1 MVFCEEAQ
9 PYTFY
14 HSLAFNPGK
23 ENGTL
28 DMVHNSFVFNPGKE
42 NDTPDSIRN
51 SLTKNE
57 SITND
62 TKIYLSSQWLT
73 KFVPSVY
80 TIVLAVSLPL
90 NIMAIIMFSSKGKI
104 KSPAAVYML
113 NLAAADVL
121 FVCVLPFHIVYRF
134 SGNNWRI
141 GDGMCRFATAAFYCN
156 MYCSVLLMT
165 SISVDRFLVVVF
177 TMRSLAWRTK
187 KRAWMVCLFIWIIS
201 VGSTVPLLVTN
212 QTLQNN
218 TLPITTCHD
227 VLELE
232 SQQNFYIYY
241 FTIFSSIFFFL
252 PLIITTLCYI
262 CIIRRLSTKEIKDSC
277 KKRRSVLL
285 AITVLFAFLI
295 CFGPTNIIFLVHY
308 LRFSTGLDE
317 SSYFAY
323 ILCVCVSSISSCLDP
338 IIYYY
343 ASSRCRKYVNNLLC
357 CRKSVARQSPTQ
369 RLTGNKEL
377 STKSTNM
384 FSSKLV

>member
-1 MVFCEEAQ
+1 MVFYGFA
-9 PYTFY
+9 Y
-14 HSLAFNPGK
+14 NPGIK
-23 ENGTL
+23 NDAPDLILQLFPEN
-28 DMVHNSFVFNPGKE
+28 E
-42 NDTPDSIRN
+42 
-51 SLTKNE
+51 SLT
-57 SITND
+57 ID
-62 TKIYLSSQWLT
+62 AKIYLSSQWLT

-90 NIMAIIMFSSKGKI
+90 NIMAIIMFSSKRKI

-165 SISVDRFLVVVF
+165 SISVDRFLAVVF
-177 TMRSLAWRTK
+177 TMRSLTWRTK

-201 VGSTVPLLVTN
+201 VASTVPLLVTN
-212 QTLQNN
+212 QTQQID
-218 TLPITTCHD
+218 TLGITTCHD
-227 VLELE
+227 VLELK

-241 FTIFSSIFFFL
+241 FTIFSSVFFFL

-262 CIIRRLSTKEIKDSC
+262 SIIRRLNTKEIENSC

-308 LRFSTGLDE
+308 LHFSTGLDE

-323 ILCVCVSSISSCLDP
+323 ILCVCISSISSCLDP

-343 ASSRCRKYVNNLLC
+343 ASSRCRKYVYNLLRC
-357 CRKSVARQSPTQ
+357 QISGAQQSTTQ
-369 RLTGNKEL
+369 RLTGHKEL
-377 STKSTNM
+377 STESTNM